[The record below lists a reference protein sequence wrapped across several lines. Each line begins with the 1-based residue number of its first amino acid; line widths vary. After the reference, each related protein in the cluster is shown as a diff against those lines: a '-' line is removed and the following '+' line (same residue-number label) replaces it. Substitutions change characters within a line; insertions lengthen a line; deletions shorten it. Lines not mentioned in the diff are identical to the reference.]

1 MKPPTLEEIAA
12 ELAALKDMA
21 PRIRQRDAFGGD
33 NRAGI
38 DAQIR
43 VIERGMSESAIY
55 DKWDD
60 ANAGDVASS
69 AIEARQW
76 LDGEAEDGAPSEAWR
91 GLLQR

>member
-1 MKPPTLEEIAA
+1 MKTPTTEEIAT
-12 ELAALKDMA
+12 ELAKLKDMA
-21 PRIRQRDAFGGD
+21 PRIRQRDTFGGN

-43 VIERGMSESAIY
+43 VFEERMSTDAIY

-60 ANAGDVASS
+60 NPDACDS

-76 LDGEAEDGAPSEAWR
+76 LDGEAEDGAPSEGWAP
-91 GLLQR
+91 LLVK